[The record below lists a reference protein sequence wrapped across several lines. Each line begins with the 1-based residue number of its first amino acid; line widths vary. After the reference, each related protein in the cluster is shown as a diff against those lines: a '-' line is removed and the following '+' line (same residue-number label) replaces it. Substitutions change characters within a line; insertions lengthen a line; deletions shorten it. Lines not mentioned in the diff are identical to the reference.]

1 MAIRIGLSIKEYWDL
16 TPAEFGCYVEAYRQK
31 LESEGKKDMA
41 NAHIIAWNT
50 ANYSNAKRLP
60 NIKNTLKEIYKDE
73 KKPSK
78 SKRMSKEE
86 IEKHYNKKVV
96 K

>member
-1 MAIRIGLSIKEYWDL
+1 
-16 TPAEFGCYVEAYRQK
+16 
-31 LESEGKKDMA
+31 MA

-50 ANYSNAKRLP
+50 ANYNNSKRLP

-73 KKPSK
+73 KKTGK
-78 SKRMSKEE
+78 NKRMSDKE
-86 IEKHYNKKVV
+86 IKQHYDKKVV